1 MASSAVVDLNA
12 LLAPISAENPAGE
25 PVRYAGVYDAIQE
38 ARRADD
44 ELPMGDWKRE
54 AKAAD
59 WLAVIKLSTEA
70 LATKSKDL
78 QLAVWLAEALVKRHG
93 FPGVRDGL
101 QMLQGLQETFWDG
114 LYPEVEDGDL
124 ELRVGPLEWLNQ
136 KLPACIQNIA
146 LTQGNKP
153 YSYSQ
158 WEESRRVDN
167 LGRQDPSA
175 MLAATAEGKITG
187 EQFDAAV
194 GATGRLFYE
203 GLFEDLN
210 QSKEELRKLESIVDQ
225 KFGRDAPS
233 FIGIRK
239 AIDDCHSLVSTVIKT
254 KREQDPSYKPEPT
267 GQSGSENVAESPASD
282 SAMEVKTMAAP
293 GAMTWSSEPKS
304 REEAFQRLV
313 VIANYLKRVE
323 PQHPVSYLLERAV
336 RWTKMP
342 LEEWLGEVVRNDDV
356 LKHLHDTLGIKLKEN
371 P

>member
-12 LLAPISAENPAGE
+12 LLAPISGENLAGE
-25 PVRYAGVYDAIQE
+25 QVRYTGVYDAIQE

-78 QLAVWLAEALVKRHG
+78 QLAVWLVEALVKRHG
-93 FPGVRDGL
+93 FPGVRDGFR
-101 QMLQGLQETFWDG
+101 MLQGLQETFWDG
-114 LYPEVEDGDL
+114 LYPEVENGDL

-203 GLFEDLN
+203 GIFEDLN
-210 QSKEELRKLESIVDQ
+210 QSKEELSKLESIVDGR
-225 KFGRDAPS
+225 FGPDVPS
-233 FIGIRK
+233 FLGIRK
-239 AIDDCHSLVSTVIKT
+239 AIDDCHSLVSTVIKK
-254 KREQDPSYKPEPT
+254 KREQDPSYRPEPS
-267 GQSGSENVAESPASD
+267 GQSATENVAASPASD
-282 SAMEVKTMAAP
+282 GAMEVRAVAAS
-293 GAMTWSSEPKS
+293 GAMTWSAEPQS

-356 LKHLHDTLGIKLKEN
+356 LKHLRETLGIKPKEK

>member
-1 MASSAVVDLNA
+1 MPADEILYFKA
-12 LLAPISAENPAGE
+12 LLAPIPGDNPAGE
-25 PVRYAGVYDAIQE
+25 RVSYAGVYDAIQE

-59 WLAVIKLSTEA
+59 WLTVIKLSTEA

-93 FPGVRDGL
+93 FAGLRDGL
-101 QMLQGLQETFWDG
+101 RVVRELQGTFWDG
-114 LYPEVEDGDL
+114 LYPEVEDGNL
-124 ELRVGPLEWLNQ
+124 ELRAGPLEWLNQ
-136 KLPACIQNIA
+136 KLPPCIQNIA

-153 YSYSQ
+153 YSYYR

-167 LGRQDPSA
+167 LARQDPSA
-175 MLAATAEGKITG
+175 MQAAIAEGRITG

-203 GLFEDLN
+203 GIFEDLN
-210 QSKEELRKLESIVDQ
+210 QSKEELSKIESVLDA
-225 KFGRDAPS
+225 KFGRYAPS
-233 FIGIRK
+233 FLGIRR
-239 AIDDCHSLVSTVIKT
+239 AIDDCHSLVSTIIKT
-254 KREQDPSYKPEPT
+254 KREQDPNYKPDPT
-267 GQSGSENVAESPASD
+267 AQSTENVAIKPASD
-282 SAMEVKTMAAP
+282 SAMEVNSMATSA
-293 GAMTWSSEPKS
+293 AITWSSEPKS

-313 VIANYLKRVE
+313 VIATYLKRVE

-342 LEEWLGEVVRNDDV
+342 LEDWLGEVVRNDDV
-356 LKHLHDTLGIKLKEN
+356 LKHLHDTLGIKAKEN
-371 P
+371 T

>member
-12 LLAPISAENPAGE
+12 LLAPISGENLAGE
-25 PVRYAGVYDAIQE
+25 SVRYSGVYDAIKE

-44 ELPMGDWKRE
+44 ELPMGEWQRE

-78 QLAVWLAEALVKRHG
+78 QLAVWLVEALVKRHS
-93 FPGVRDGL
+93 FPGLRDGFRV
-101 QMLQGLQETFWDG
+101 LQGLQETFWDS
-114 LYPEVEDGDL
+114 LYPEVEDGDV

-146 LTQGNKP
+146 LTQGKEP
-153 YSYSQ
+153 YSYYH

-167 LGRQDPSA
+167 LGRQDLSA
-175 MLAATAEGKITG
+175 LQAATADGKITG

-203 GLFEDLN
+203 GIFEDLS
-210 QSKEELRKLESIVDQ
+210 QSKEELHKLESIVDQ
-225 KFGRDAPS
+225 KFGPAAPS
-233 FIGIRK
+233 LIGIRK

-254 KREQDPSYKPEPT
+254 KREQDPNYKPEPT
-267 GQSGSENVAESPASD
+267 GQSGGEKVTENPANGG
-282 SAMEVKTMAAP
+282 AVEVKSMAASGP
-293 GAMTWSSEPKS
+293 MTWSAEPKS

-313 VIANYLKRVE
+313 IIANYLKRVE

-336 RWTKMP
+336 RWTRMP
-342 LEEWLGEVVRNDDV
+342 LEEWLGEVVRNEDV